1 LLGLGTSFAV
11 ESSSM
16 FKEIAFSSP
25 GEVRHLKRSVLGVGR
40 STPHLGRKFY
50 HFAMGIFCVALYAFF
65 LTKKQALMVL
75 GSVGGVFVI
84 LDFFRLR
91 NPRLNTFI
99 LKYFGKIMRREE
111 LKSISGNS
119 FYILGL
125 LVLVIF
131 FPKPVVLL
139 SALYLAIGD
148 PIAAVV
154 GTQWGKTKL
163 TSRKTWEGA
172 LANFFAT
179 AVTSFCFGLWFLNWD
194 IPQALGLA
202 LLGGSIST
210 LVELIP
216 LPVDDNFTIPVGS
229 ALFFTLLASFFPVLA
244 ALYT

>member
-1 LLGLGTSFAV
+1 
-11 ESSSM
+11 M
-16 FKEIAFSSP
+16 IKELALSSP
-25 GEVRHLKRSVLGVGR
+25 GEIRNLKRSVLGVGR

-65 LTKKQALMVL
+65 LTQKQALMVL
-75 GSVGGVFVI
+75 GSVGGIFLL

-91 NPRLNTFI
+91 NPSLNALT

-125 LVLVIF
+125 LVLVLF

-154 GTQWGKTKL
+154 GTRWGKTKL
-163 TSRKTWEGA
+163 TSRKTWEGS
-172 LANFFAT
+172 LANLLAT
-179 AVTSFCFGLWFLNWD
+179 GVTSFCFGLWFLNWNV
-194 IPQALGLA
+194 PQALVLA
-202 LLGGSIST
+202 FLGGIIST

-216 LPVDDNFTIPVGS
+216 LPLDDNFTIPVGS
-229 ALFFTLLASFFPVLA
+229 ALFFSLLASVFPVLS
-244 ALYT
+244 ALYI